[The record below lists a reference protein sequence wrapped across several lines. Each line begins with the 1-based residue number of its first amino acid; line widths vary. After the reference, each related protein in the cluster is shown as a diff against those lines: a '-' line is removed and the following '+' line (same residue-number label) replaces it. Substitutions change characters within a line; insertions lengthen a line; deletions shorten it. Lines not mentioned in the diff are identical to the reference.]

1 MVVKM
6 SNPLDP
12 PEELASPPLLPAA
25 TSFVVSFDSPQ
36 PPVNSRLSNKFVK
49 RHMRNLSLP
58 VANVY
63 STNNNTS
70 KNNYSDSNGIT
81 KPPENHSE
89 GYFSSDPEDE
99 DKHVQ
104 LTKNTGKTSMETTP
118 RGSRTS
124 LCSLGTNSSS
134 SNVKLKPT
142 KIEGVDSMVITAIAS
157 MSSKLKANSSHFLR
171 KLRVLY
177 SEENAKYGLLSS
189 EIERLDLADSL
200 NNSPVKSPSRQLTA
214 TLCNLKKIES
224 ALRVMDEA
232 IFDCEEFE

>member
-1 MVVKM
+1 MKAAAEGKKGKGGKCPGTPM
-6 SNPLDP
+6 S
-12 PEELASPPLLPAA
+12 AMSTSMMTQSVCLPADSEPVSSVLRSA
-25 TSFVVSFDSPQ
+25 SFHGTRQLKSACG
-36 PPVNSRLSNKFVK
+36 VK
-49 RHMRNLSLP
+49 S
-58 VANVY
+58 
-63 STNNNTS
+63 
-70 KNNYSDSNGIT
+70 
-81 KPPENHSE
+81 
-89 GYFSSDPEDE
+89 SSDDNEDDEEE
-99 DKHVQ
+99 DWNIAPQAPKAS
-104 LTKNTGKTSMETTP
+104 LETTP

-157 MSSKLKANSSHFLR
+157 MSCKLKANSSHFLR

-177 SEENAKYGLLSS
+177 SEENTKHGLLTN
-189 EIERLDLADSL
+189 EIEKLNLADSL

>member
-6 SNPLDP
+6 STTLDSQEDTTP
-12 PEELASPPLLPAA
+12 PPIVPAA
-25 TSFVVSFDSPQ
+25 TSFVVSFDPPQ
-36 PPVNSRLSNKFVK
+36 PPANCRPNKFVK

-63 STNNNTS
+63 CTENNN
-70 KNNYSDSNGIT
+70 KINKYNESNGIT

-89 GYFSSDPEDE
+89 GYFSSDPED
-99 DKHVQ
+99 DTQHVE
-104 LTKNTGKTSMETTP
+104 LIKPSTGMTSLETTP

-157 MSSKLKANSSHFLR
+157 MSCKLKANSSHFLR

-177 SEENAKYGLLSS
+177 SEENVKHGLLSN
-189 EIERLDLADSL
+189 EIEKLDLADSL